1 MKNIIYLTLLT
12 LVATSA
18 VKAQTSDVRMYAFG
32 HSLMDHVTSPPVP
45 DTNIMYWINAIS
57 LEANNTFATGG
68 QYGFLPTHDNL
79 PPSSNWGYDG
89 ITGVWDSET
98 EPFSDANINTII
110 ITAANFIQY
119 VSPTSSHPL
128 DNTTTVVQSTEI
140 IFDWVNA
147 QESGVRYYIYGNWP
161 EMDLASDFPPT
172 PPLQSE
178 IDIFHN
184 TCIAGFTDWWKLY
197 QDEMLSSRPAL
208 NTRLIPVGMV
218 ISKILRDLIP
228 NQIPFEDLYEDSS
241 PHGKPSIYFLAG
253 MITYMAVYDE
263 NIPSTY
269 IPNSSVHPVIIS
281 NLNTIRNFAWNELLS
296 FNLANGDS
304 RVFYSTTTNVAAT
317 PIDAKNAILY
327 PNPTKNQ
334 FEIRNLYGN
343 QFKISIYTNLGQIIQ
358 VIDTVDLNNK
368 LTLNDLQNGVYFIHI
383 ENKESKEKIIKKL
396 IIQN

>member
-1 MKNIIYLTLLT
+1 MKTTFTLILLFLIQSLT
-12 LVATSA
+12 
-18 VKAQTSDVRMYAFG
+18 AQFSNVRMYAFG
-32 HSLMDHVTSPPVP
+32 HSLMDHVADPAVP
-45 DTNIMYWINAIS
+45 DTNIMYWINDIS
-57 LEANNTFATGG
+57 QEANNTFATGG
-68 QYGFLPTHDNL
+68 QFGFLTNHDNL
-79 PPSSNWGYDG
+79 PPSSNWGYSG
-89 ITGVWDSET
+89 ITGVWDSDT
-98 EPFSDANINTII
+98 ESFSDANINTIL

-119 VSPTSSHPL
+119 VSPTSPHPL
-128 DNTTTVVQSTEI
+128 DNSTTVIQSTET

-147 QESGVRYYIYGNWP
+147 QESNVKYYIYGNWP
-161 EMDLASDFPPT
+161 EMDLQSPFPPT
-172 PPLQSE
+172 TPLQNE
-178 IDIFHN
+178 IDDFHN
-184 TCIAGFTDWWKLY
+184 TTISTFTDWWKLY
-197 QDEMLSSRPAL
+197 QDEMLNSRPAL
-208 NTRLIPVGMV
+208 NSRLIPVGMI
-218 ISKILRDLIP
+218 ISKILRDVIP
-228 NQIPFEDLYEDSS
+228 NQIAFDDLYEDSA

-253 MITYMAVYDE
+253 MITYMAVYEE

-269 IPNSSVHPVIIS
+269 IPNSTVHSAIIN